1 MKNTAYKN
9 STVIAAKYLPAL
21 AVMTFATSAFAQEA
35 ATSDAGATASGL
47 KAIGAGIALGLGAV
61 GTGLAQ
67 GPIGAAAAG
76 VVAERPEK
84 FGQMAIWFFIP
95 ETLVI
100 FGFVGF
106 FLLRG

>member
-1 MKNTAYKN
+1 MKKF
-9 STVIAAKYLPAL
+9 AKYLPAAAALISAAASSDAL
-21 AVMTFATSAFAQEA
+21 AQA
-35 ATSDAGATASGL
+35 ATTTAADANAAGL
-47 KAIGAGIALGLGAV
+47 RAIGAGLALGLGAV

-76 VVAERPEK
+76 VTAERPEK

-106 FLLRG
+106 FLLK

>member
-1 MKNTAYKN
+1 MKKL
-9 STVIAAKYLPAL
+9 VKFLPAL
-21 AVMTFATSAFAQEA
+21 TAATVASSALAQEA
-35 ATSDAGATASGL
+35 AAAAAGDNNAGL
-47 KAIGAGIALGLGAV
+47 RAIGAGLALGLGAV

-106 FLLRG
+106 FLLR

>member
-1 MKNTAYKN
+1 MKNTAIQK
-9 STVIAAKYLPAL
+9 AAKYVPAMT
-21 AVMTFATSAFAQEA
+21 AMTFAGSAFAQEVVATGADANA
-35 ATSDAGATASGL
+35 AGL
-47 KAIGAGIALGLGAV
+47 KAIGAGLALGLGAV

>member
-1 MKNTAYKN
+1 MKKIAMKNTAIQK
-9 STVIAAKYLPAL
+9 VAKYVPAL
-21 AVMTFATSAFAQEA
+21 TLMTFAGSAFAQEA
-35 ATSDAGATASGL
+35 AAADANTAGL
-47 KAIGAGIALGLGAV
+47 KAIGAGLALGLGAV

-106 FLLRG
+106 FLLK

>member
-1 MKNTAYKN
+1 MKNLFK
-9 STVIAAKYLPAL
+9 VLPILLL
-21 AVMTFATSAFAQEA
+21 ASVAFAQETTA
-35 ATSDAGATASGL
+35 ANDALAVAIR
-47 KAIGAGIALGLGAV
+47 AIGAGLALGLGAI

-76 VVAERPEK
+76 VTAERPEK
-84 FGQMAIWFFIP
+84 FGQMLIWFVLP

-106 FLLRG
+106 FLLR